1 MASWQGNSIAEP
13 SSQIEITK
21 ALSKM
26 HHGSIWQH
34 GQQIERDKLEQAV
47 SLCPQMFA
55 GRILSVKHNIMLT
68 TSIADPPR
76 PQQVR
81 FKSGSDCACQLCT
94 RARFLQRVPSW
105 QKSEVEILEHRC
117 CTTYFMGLTRHSID
131 PLGFSRKQ
139 DDLGSETDG
148 LITSINLTAI
158 AGIQLRNPKILS
170 SVLRQPQQELPQA
183 IEWVASQ
190 IPLMHRLFIQPLM
203 ASATWG
209 LVTSMRASLMTSR
222 AMHGERCF
230 SRQAAVLQRPEKRS
244 RKTCQ
249 PEIRDRRMAEMK
261 NSLRIVAPSK
271 L

>member
-1 MASWQGNSIAEP
+1 MSTNVCRKDLVDKAQYNAYHIVLQIPHVHSKYGSNQARTVHASCVHERAF
-13 SSQIEITK
+13 SS
-21 ALSKM
+21 AF
-26 HHGSIWQH
+26 
-34 GQQIERDKLEQAV
+34 R
-47 SLCPQMFA
+47 A
-55 GRILSVKHNIMLT
+55 GRS
-68 TSIADPPR
+68 
-76 PQQVR
+76 QR
-81 FKSGSDCACQLCT
+81 F
-94 RARFLQRVPSW
+94 
-105 QKSEVEILEHRC
+105 EILEHRC
-117 CTTYFMGLTRHSID
+117 WHNLFYGRDTPQHRSTRILKEASD
-131 PLGFSRKQ
+131 TKLNSKL

-148 LITSINLTAI
+148 LITSINLTTI

-209 LVTSMRASLMTSR
+209 LVTSMRTSLMTSR

-230 SRQAAVLQRPEKRS
+230 SRHAAVLQRPDKRS
-244 RKTCQ
+244 RKTCR

-261 NSLRIVAPSK
+261 SRLRIVAPSK